1 MDLQI
6 IFESIVAN
14 WHLIVLFFTAAV
26 LYSSVG
32 FGGGSSYLAI
42 LAFASIEFTQVRI
55 TALLCNIVVVSGNVL
70 LFYQQKNIP
79 WKNLVPLVIWSVP
92 LAYLGG
98 KIAIDQSFY
107 FILLGVTL
115 LFAGFSMWASKHF
128 VSGRKERTRLSAA
141 RNASYGGFIG
151 FLSGMVGI
159 GGGIFLAPLLHLTNW
174 DTPKKIAAT
183 ASFFILV
190 NSIAG
195 VFGQYS
201 NPDFLIN
208 WTLTSILLVTVFI
221 GGQIGSRV
229 SNTLLTPM
237 LLKKTTAILIGFVSI
252 RIIYKHLSPL
262 FF

>member
-1 MDLQI
+1 MDFQI
-6 IFESIVAN
+6 VFESILVN
-14 WHLIVLFFTAAV
+14 WSLLLLFFTAAI

-42 LAFASIEFTQVRI
+42 LAFAGIAFTQVRI

-70 LFYQQKNIP
+70 LFYQQKKIP
-79 WKNLVPLVIWSVP
+79 WKKLIPLVIWSIP

-107 FILLGVTL
+107 FILLGFTL
-115 LFAGFSMWASKHF
+115 LFAGFSMWASKRF
-128 VSGRKERTRLSAA
+128 VSGRKERMRLNVAK
-141 RNASYGGFIG
+141 NATYGGFIG

-174 DTPKKIAAT
+174 DTPRKIAAT

-195 VFGQYS
+195 VFGQYN
-201 NPDFLIN
+201 NPDFHID

-229 SNTLLTPM
+229 SNTLLTPI
-237 LLKKTTAILIGFVSI
+237 LLKKTTGILIGFVSI